1 MNKKRG
7 KASKAAFS
15 LKDAERR
22 VSPIGISLEVVFRRL
37 DVVFRKTSFF
47 VKIGVQIAFG
57 GPAAWPQ
64 VSAVMR
70 VFSAI
75 SRVFACGELF
85 LGPRSRSVVF
95 GFSRRAAISFTREL
109 RGLAGNHYR

>member
-95 GFSRRAAISFTREL
+95 GFSR
-109 RGLAGNHYR
+109 